1 MKTNNYYWNEE
12 TINHFKFESS
22 YITKEETIENIERNY
37 YICRKFLFF
46 KRW

>member
-22 YITKEETIENIERNY
+22 YITKEETIENI
-37 YICRKFLFF
+37 L
-46 KRW
+46 